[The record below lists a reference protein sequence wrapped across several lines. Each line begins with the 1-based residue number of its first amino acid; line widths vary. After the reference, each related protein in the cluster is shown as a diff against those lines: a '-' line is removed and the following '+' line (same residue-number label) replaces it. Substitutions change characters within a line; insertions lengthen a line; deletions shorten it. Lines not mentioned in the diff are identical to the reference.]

1 LQGTEPSDIPI
12 EQPNLIV
19 YQIKP
24 TAPVAS
30 RISEGASFGARGR
43 AGTDWRQLLV
53 RSHHRSMP
61 TLSAP
66 AAEAFRERIR
76 EADVLFVAAVVR
88 LLAPIRRR
96 IDAHKPP
103 RPELLQAARR
113 TWINDIPSFGSLDGP
128 HPELGRNRLTIRE
141 TRAVLASFQLPE
153 WKEPAG
159 PPAVALVSA
168 ELIAGAKG
176 FRFYSTLFVLI
187 DLAAIA
193 AWFAI
198 SGAEDPAPLLAD
210 LSALATAAAALDT
223 PGPTTVD
230 GWEGE
235 VVPVEPS
242 GPLAFRVSSYV
253 PA

>member
-1 LQGTEPSDIPI
+1 LLRKHPVSLAVARRSIP
-12 EQPNLIV
+12 
-19 YQIKP
+19 
-24 TAPVAS
+24 
-30 RISEGASFGARGR
+30 
-43 AGTDWRQLLV
+43 LLV
-53 RSHHRSMP
+53 GGTLAHELAFFVLPKYRS
-61 TLSAP
+61 TLSAT

-76 EADVLFVAAVVR
+76 EADALFVAAVVR

-96 IDAHKPP
+96 IDSRKPP

-141 TRAVLASFQLPE
+141 TRAVLASFQLPA

-159 PPAVALVSA
+159 PPAVALISA
-168 ELIAGAKG
+168 ELIAGTKG
-176 FRFYSTLFVLI
+176 FRFYSTLLALI

-193 AWFAI
+193 AWFAA

-210 LSALATAAAALDT
+210 LSALAAAAAALHT
-223 PGPTTVD
+223 PGPATVS

-242 GPLAFRVSSYV
+242 GSLAFRVSSYI